1 MTTHKKI
8 TSSYL
13 RYLKA
18 DDSTKK
24 EIEQLNQKSKQ
35 INKAIFSLEYQ
46 IRVAKTN
53 PQLDFTLNE
62 SSEPKVCAV
71 RNSIGYYVDLIR
83 LLDIDKLL
91 KMPSRT
97 VISIKEMC
105 NQLQELSNGVIL
117 TKGNTVRISLN
128 ADERVIISRIE
139 ELARKASQ
147 EIDTQHK
154 YHLSLDRLITRTE
167 KELKNQ
173 VKQITRSSPLF
184 NYIKTSTNRSTPEE
198 KKKNTEQAVAAEK
211 FIKNSSSPILNLDR
225 EALIDTIITCQLND
239 TEVERFIQLLRQ
251 IKFRS
256 ILMSAELNG
265 MLTTGENECTIEK
278 AKAELAYFKEHENSI
293 NYRKLARYVQTHND
307 NGHILQAYHG
317 GKFTLELA
325 TRLTAI
331 DHIFAAKTKTAETPE
346 VVEPQEVVTEIEQP
360 IKSTIKPMK
369 IGTGFILMMSIVLFC
384 MFALLLSTF
393 TGFFVVTNL
402 FDLAIRFAG
411 LYICSLWLAFGSKGG
426 DSDG

>member
-1 MTTHKKI
+1 MTTHKK
-8 TSSYL
+8 TASSYL

-24 EIEQLNQKSKQ
+24 EIERLNQKSKQ
-35 INKAIFSLEYQ
+35 INKAIFGLEYQ
-46 IRVAKTN
+46 IRVVKAN
-53 PQLDFTLNE
+53 PQVNFALNE

-105 NQLQELSNGVIL
+105 NQLQELSNGVTL
-117 TKGNTVRISLN
+117 PKGDTVRISLN
-128 ADERVIISRIE
+128 ADERIIISRIE
-139 ELARKASQ
+139 ALACKASQ

-154 YHLSLDRLITRTE
+154 YHSNLDRLIARSE

-173 VKQITRSSPLF
+173 VKQINRSSVLF
-184 NYIKTSTNRSTPEE
+184 NYIKTTTNLSTPEE

-211 FIKNSSSPILNLDR
+211 FIKDSPSPTLNLDR
-225 EALIDTIITCQLND
+225 EALIDTIIACQLND

-293 NYRKLARYVQTHND
+293 NYGKLARYVQTHKD
-307 NGHILQAYHG
+307 NGHILQSYHG

-331 DHIFAAKTKTAETPE
+331 DRVFAAKTAETPE
-346 VVEPQEVVTEIEQP
+346 VTEPQEVVTKIKQP
-360 IKSTIKPMK
+360 MKSTIKPMK

-426 DSDG
+426 NSDG